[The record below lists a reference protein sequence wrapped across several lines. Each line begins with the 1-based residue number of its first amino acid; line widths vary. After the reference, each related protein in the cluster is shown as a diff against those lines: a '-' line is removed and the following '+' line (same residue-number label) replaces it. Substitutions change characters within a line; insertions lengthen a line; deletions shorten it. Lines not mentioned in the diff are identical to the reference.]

1 MNSLKCP
8 KSKSLSHCLTELF
21 PIYQNKQW
29 TIRQQDNCSVDPSS
43 HRIILKIVGYQLLW
57 FRRYNLH
64 QNQNFDIKYHNWDSG
79 ANCECTASLAK
90 WIELVSKELNHF
102 GVIADLFQQIGGH
115 SSRFVL
121 LCSFWRLFT
130 MKMIKSVK
138 VFPFSFWK

>member
-64 QNQNFDIKYHNWDSG
+64 QNQNFDMKYHKWDTGTNS
-79 ANCECTASLAK
+79 ECTASLTK
-90 WIELVSKELNHF
+90 WSFSGNPDKAVPGLHFEKKLTAFKFWTKKVLVDHMGVLFLHF
-102 GVIADLFQQIGGH
+102 AFLMK
-115 SSRFVL
+115 L
-121 LCSFWRLFT
+121 L
-130 MKMIKSVK
+130 MP
-138 VFPFSFWK
+138 PFRR